1 MGQVSMQH
9 ESVSQIGKQLWL
21 KLRNKLS
28 LNPVSIRILEV
39 QKTRSRIS
47 KPTLMILMIDVSEIF
62 AMVSLISCQQKSH
75 CCYRARLHEVN
86 TNRFEIS
93 LRDQISLRCEVTSL
107 SRFTWLRAEW
117 NSFRCKFHF
126 GQIDWIPVSNCSH
139 FSM

>member
-21 KLRNKLS
+21 TLRNKLS

-39 QKTRSRIS
+39 PKTRSRIS
-47 KPTLMILMIDVSEIF
+47 KPTLMILMIDVCEIF
-62 AMVSLISCQQKSH
+62 AMVSLISCQQKIH

-117 NSFRCKFHF
+117 NSFRCKFQF

>member
-47 KPTLMILMIDVSEIF
+47 KPTLMILMIDVCEIF

-75 CCYRARLHEVN
+75 RCYRARLHEVN

-107 SRFTWLRAEW
+107 SRFTWRSETHFDANFTSVKLTEFQFQTAV
-117 NSFRCKFHF
+117 SFPCK
-126 GQIDWIPVSNCSH
+126 Q
-139 FSM
+139 